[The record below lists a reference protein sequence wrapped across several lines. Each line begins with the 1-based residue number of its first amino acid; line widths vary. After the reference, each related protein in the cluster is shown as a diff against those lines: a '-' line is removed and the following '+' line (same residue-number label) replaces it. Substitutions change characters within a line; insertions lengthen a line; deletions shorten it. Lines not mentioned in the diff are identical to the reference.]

1 MFLLN
6 KKERNYEYSNTKFT
20 IQNVS
25 IKSRNEIRKG
35 LSGFDLQYK
44 MFLLNLI
51 SIPKFLNHIPY
62 LQYKMFLLNSK
73 LY

>member
-44 MFLLNLI
+44 MFLLNELQQDKYLLVRI
-51 SIPKFLNHIPY
+51 FTIQNVSIK
-62 LQYKMFLLNSK
+62 
-73 LY
+73 